1 MFGPGVRKVYQQD
14 QAKEQEQD
22 GTTESDVVSPNL
34 EECVRDEESEHDQ
47 AEPCDNLRSPE
58 AVLDRCATVFRAV
71 DSEEQDG
78 VDGVEAAESEV
89 HTVNSG
95 KAEALFSGAV
105 DGDIV
110 KEDTLEL
117 LDGPVGHGE
126 P

>member
-1 MFGPGVRKVYQQD
+1 M
-14 QAKEQEQD
+14 
-22 GTTESDVVSPNL
+22 
-34 EECVRDEESEHDQ
+34 
-47 AEPCDNLRSPE
+47 
-58 AVLDRCATVFRAV
+58 
-71 DSEEQDG
+71 
-78 VDGVEAAESEV
+78 DGVEAAESKV